1 MGTAQKQKQIRTML
15 DALGWSH
22 KQLADVLYEELQC
35 SEYEDIED
43 VSPQE
48 IRKFRETLKKQL
60 QRESTPESR
69 LEQYVKVISEH
80 PDFVALGLGVVVPK
94 YVGHTCLNQCLLDGL
109 SEISNTLDNENEC
122 IDA

>member
-43 VSPQE
+43 ASPDE
-48 IRKFRETLKKQL
+48 IRKFREALKKQL

-69 LEQYVKVISEH
+69 LEQYVKIISEH
-80 PDFVALGLGVVVPK
+80 PDFIALGLDVVVPK
-94 YVGHTCLNQCLLDGL
+94 YVNHRCLSNDSLAELADISSWLDDDQ
-109 SEISNTLDNENEC
+109 SR
-122 IDA
+122 

>member
-35 SEYEDIED
+35 SEFEDLENA
-43 VSPQE
+43 SPEE
-48 IRKFRETLKKQL
+48 IRKFREALKKHL
-60 QRESTPESR
+60 QRDSTPESR

-80 PDFVALGLGVVVPK
+80 PDFVALGLDVVVPK
-94 YVGHTCLNQCLLDGL
+94 YVNHRCLDEDSLAGL
-109 SEISNTLDNENEC
+109 AEISSWLDDREQV
-122 IDA
+122 D

>member
-15 DALGWSH
+15 DALRWSH

-35 SEYEDIED
+35 SEHEDIED

-80 PDFVALGLGVVVPK
+80 PDFVALGLDVVVPK
-94 YVGHTCLNQCLLDGL
+94 YVNHSCLSDDSLVELA
-109 SEISNTLDNENEC
+109 EISSWLDDREQVS
-122 IDA
+122 

>member
-1 MGTAQKQKQIRTML
+1 MGTTQKQKQIRTML

-48 IRKFRETLKKQL
+48 SRKFREALKKQL

-69 LEQYVKVISEH
+69 LEQYVKIISEH
-80 PDFVALGLGVVVPK
+80 PDFVALGLDVVVPK
-94 YVGHTCLNQCLLDGL
+94 YVSHRCLNEDSLAGL
-109 SEISNTLDNENEC
+109 AEISSWLDDREQVG
-122 IDA
+122 

>member
-1 MGTAQKQKQIRTML
+1 MGTTQKQKQIRTML

-43 VSPQE
+43 ASPDE
-48 IRKFRETLKKQL
+48 IRKFREALKKHL

-69 LEQYVKVISEH
+69 LEQYVKIISEH
-80 PDFVALGLGVVVPK
+80 PDFVALGLDVVVPK
-94 YVGHTCLNQCLLDGL
+94 YVNHRCLNEDSLTGL
-109 SEISNTLDNENEC
+109 AEISSWLDDREQVG
-122 IDA
+122 

>member
-1 MGTAQKQKQIRTML
+1 MGTAQKQKQIRTMMDEL
-15 DALGWSH
+15 DWSL

-80 PDFVALGLGVVVPK
+80 PDFVALGLDVVVPK
-94 YVGHTCLNQCLLDGL
+94 YVNHSCLSDDSLAELA
-109 SEISNTLDNENEC
+109 EISSWLDDREQVG
-122 IDA
+122 

>member
-35 SEYEDIED
+35 SEYEDID
-43 VSPQE
+43 DASPEE
-48 IRKFRETLKKQL
+48 IRKFREALKKHL
-60 QRESTPESR
+60 QRESTPERR

-80 PDFVALGLGVVVPK
+80 PDFIALGLDVVVPK
-94 YVGHTCLNQCLLDGL
+94 YVNHSCLSDDSLAELA
-109 SEISNTLDNENEC
+109 EISSWLDDREQV
-122 IDA
+122 D

>member
-1 MGTAQKQKQIRTML
+1 MGTAQKQKQIRTMM

-22 KQLADVLYEELQC
+22 KLLADVLYEELQC

-43 VSPQE
+43 ASPDE
-48 IRKFRETLKKQL
+48 IRKFREALKKHL

-80 PDFVALGLGVVVPK
+80 PDFVALGLDVVVPK
-94 YVGHTCLNQCLLDGL
+94 YVNHRCLNEDSLAGL
-109 SEISNTLDNENEC
+109 AEISSWLDEREQP
-122 IDA
+122 D

>member
-1 MGTAQKQKQIRTML
+1 MGTTQKQKQIRTMF

-43 VSPQE
+43 ASPDE
-48 IRKFRETLKKQL
+48 IRKFREALKKHL
-60 QRESTPESR
+60 QRDSTPASR

-80 PDFVALGLGVVVPK
+80 PDFVALGLNVVVPK
-94 YVGHTCLNQCLLDGL
+94 YVNHSCLSDDSLTELA
-109 SEISNTLDNENEC
+109 EISSWLDDREQVG
-122 IDA
+122 

>member
-1 MGTAQKQKQIRTML
+1 MGTAQKQNQIRTML

-43 VSPQE
+43 ASPDE
-48 IRKFRETLKKQL
+48 IRKFREALKKHL

-80 PDFVALGLGVVVPK
+80 PDFVALGLDVVVPK
-94 YVGHTCLNQCLLDGL
+94 YVNHSCLSDVSLAELA
-109 SEISNTLDNENEC
+109 EISSWLDDREQV
-122 IDA
+122 D

>member
-1 MGTAQKQKQIRTML
+1 MGTAQKQKQIRTMM

-43 VSPQE
+43 ASPDE
-48 IRKFRETLKKQL
+48 IRKFREALKKHL

-80 PDFVALGLGVVVPK
+80 PDFVALGLDVVVPK
-94 YVGHTCLNQCLLDGL
+94 YITHSCLSDDSLTELA
-109 SEISNTLDNENEC
+109 EISSWLDDREQVG
-122 IDA
+122 

>member
-1 MGTAQKQKQIRTML
+1 MGTTQKQKQIRTML

-43 VSPQE
+43 ASPQE
-48 IRKFRETLKKQL
+48 IRKFREVLKKQL

-69 LEQYVKVISEH
+69 LEQYVKIISEH
-80 PDFVALGLGVVVPK
+80 PDFVALGLDVVVPK
-94 YVGHTCLNQCLLDGL
+94 YVNHSCLSDDSLAGL
-109 SEISNTLDNENEC
+109 AEISSWLDDREQVG
-122 IDA
+122 